1 MDTVHQATELA
12 TGRTVAVTMM
22 APSLAEEAE
31 QVARFEREAK
41 LLSGANPTA
50 RACSSVGNARSSAAC
65 RLPDTSRASTRTSA
79 SRSGCS
85 GCSGCSFAR
94 SSSDSSGAP
103 VATNSASEQSTGGS
117 SSDTFF
123 SSLGE
128 KNGRRRSR
136 QSRLSTPHSLS
147 RAEEQLERPRRVPL
161 RGQ

>member
-1 MDTVHQATELA
+1 MGTVHQATELA

-85 GCSGCSFAR
+85 GCSFAR

-161 RGQ
+161 RGR